1 MSDIIPVN
9 SSDGFTP
16 YLIGF
21 YVNTEHGWVG
31 AYDKRAIESMIAAV
45 REKALH
51 EAAIEINRLRAERDE
66 ARKLASEWSESAGG
80 EIARLHADNQ
90 AAVTAYATEI
100 TEAKSEIERLRADAG
115 RYRWLR
121 DKSPTGFGDFAS
133 TRSGGGV
140 NPLEQVIDAAMKKD
154 LE

>member
-21 YVNTEHGWVG
+21 YVDTEHGWVG

-51 EAAIEINRLRAERDE
+51 DAAD
-66 ARKLASEWSESAGG
+66 
-80 EIARLHADNQ
+80 
-90 AAVTAYATEI
+90 
-100 TEAKSEIERLRADAG
+100 EIERLRADAE
-115 RYRWLR
+115 RYRFHRAREVAKAHELGL
-121 DKSPTGFGDFAS
+121 PNYTNEMF
-133 TRSGGGV
+133 
-140 NPLEQVIDAAMKKD
+140 DAYTDAEGK
-154 LE
+154 